1 MVMVEAG
8 VSYFN
13 ERTLRHVRDDL
24 RDMVEHG
31 CSYVVH
37 CFTESDVLWYRET
50 MREVIQATHDAGLE
64 AWLDP
69 WAVMGIF
76 GGESL
81 SRFLVDHPDAWQV
94 GTDGRRYP
102 AACPNH
108 PETRR
113 AMREWVRACAEA
125 GGDVVFWDEPH
136 FAGAPMEVVRAGG
149 YVCYCDWCQQKF
161 RRSARRPMPSVMN
174 EEVRRFRELFLLEF
188 LTEMCGEAQRLG
200 LRNALCL
207 IPTDFE
213 GAGLDAYAER
223 VRRWWERQGVF
234 RERPW
239 LEFGIADWDAAA
251 SIAGLDI
258 FGCDPYWYAAK
269 AEPEPFVRAFSRRA
283 VAVAETHGRQS
294 QIWVQAFAVPEG
306 REEEL
311 AMGVRVA
318 AEEGANYVAAWS
330 YEGTAS
336 MSAIRCARP
345 DVVWETLGRAFREVR
360 GLPSD

>member
-1 MVMVEAG
+1 MAETG

-13 ERTLRHVRDDL
+13 ERTLRHVREDL

-31 CSYVVH
+31 CTYVVH
-37 CFTESDVLWYRET
+37 CLTEGDLLWYRDT
-50 MREVIQATHDAGLE
+50 MRDVVEATHDAGLE

-81 SRFLVDHPDAWQV
+81 SRFLLDHPEAWQV
-94 GTDGRRYP
+94 DTSGRRYP

-113 AMREWVRACAEA
+113 YMREWIRACADI

-136 FAGAPMEVVRAGG
+136 FAGAAAETLRAGG
-149 YVCYCDWCQQKF
+149 YACYCDWCQQKF
-161 RRSARRPMPSVMN
+161 RRSARRPMPPVMN

-188 LTEMCGEAQRLG
+188 LTEMCGEAKRLG

-213 GAGLDAYAER
+213 AAGLTDYAAR
-223 VRRWWERQGVF
+223 VKNWWKRLGVT

-258 FGCDPYWYAAK
+258 FGCDPYWFAAK

-283 VAVAETHGRQS
+283 VAIAREHGLQS
-294 QIWVQAFAVPEG
+294 QIWVQAFSVPEG
-306 REEEL
+306 REAEL

-318 AEEGANYVAAWS
+318 VEEGATHVAAWS
-330 YEGTAS
+330 YRGTES

-345 DVVWETLGRAFREVR
+345 DVVWETLGRAFRQAR
-360 GLPSD
+360 GLA

>member
-1 MVMVEAG
+1 MTETG
-8 VSYFN
+8 VSYFDQ
-13 ERTLRHVRDDL
+13 RSLRHVREDL
-24 RDMVEHG
+24 ADMVAHG
-31 CSYVVH
+31 CTYVVH
-37 CFTESDVLWYRET
+37 CLTESDLIWRRET
-50 MREVIQATHDAGLE
+50 MREIVAATHDAGLE
-64 AWLDP
+64 AWMDP

-81 SRFLVDHPDAWQV
+81 SRFLVEHPEALQV
-94 GTDGRRYP
+94 ATDGKRLP

-113 AMREWVRACAEA
+113 YMREWVRAGAEA

-136 FAGAPMEVVRAGG
+136 FAGVGMELLREGG
-149 YVCYCDWCQQKF
+149 YACYCDWCQQKF
-161 RRSARRPMPSVMN
+161 RRSARHAMPPVMDG
-174 EEVRRFRELFLLEF
+174 EVRRFRELFLVEF
-188 LTEMCGEAQRLG
+188 LSEMCQEARRQS

-213 GAGLDAYAER
+213 GAGLTEYAGR
-223 VRRWWERQGVF
+223 VRAWWERQGVK
-234 RERPW
+234 RDRPW

-251 SIAGLDI
+251 SIADLDV

-269 AEPEPFVRAFSRRA
+269 ADPEPFARAFSRRA
-283 VAVAETHGRQS
+283 AEVSKKYGRGTQV
-294 QIWVQAFAVPEG
+294 WVQAFAVPEG

-311 AMGVRVA
+311 RMGVRVA
-318 AEEGANYVAAWS
+318 VEEGATHVAAWS

-345 DVVWETLGRAFREVR
+345 EVVWRVLGEAFREAR
-360 GLPSD
+360 EQA